1 MTEKEVKEL
10 EQKANTA
17 VNVAVAATAATG
29 AIPIPVADMPIMIGE
44 QVALMTSI
52 CDIYGI
58 KLKKEGLKMLV
69 VAALSTGGAAFIG
82 KTVATSLLKL
92 LPGAGSIAGGAI
104 SATTA
109 GVVTYAMGHA
119 FIDVCNMV
127 KLGKLSES
135 DLTHSEG
142 IEAFKQAYR
151 REFAEREKSIDNA
164 IDNSE
169 IKEDVKKGCLVK
181 TYGSIPVEIIEQ
193 YRGEEGAPNE
203 DEYDFDKIFKQV
215 EKDYTGDE
223 IYNIT
228 LYIKKEEGKIYYI
241 INGSDPG
248 SISL

>member
-1 MTEKEVKEL
+1 
-10 EQKANTA
+10 
-17 VNVAVAATAATG
+17 
-29 AIPIPVADMPIMIGE
+29 
-44 QVALMTSI
+44 
-52 CDIYGI
+52 
-58 KLKKEGLKMLV
+58 MLV
-69 VAALSTGGAAFIG
+69 VGALSTGGAAFIG

-92 LPGAGSIAGGAI
+92 IPGAGSIAGGAI

-151 REFAEREKSIDNA
+151 REFAEREKAVDTGTKN
-164 IDNSE
+164 DE
-169 IKEDVKKGCLVK
+169 INENQKKGCLVK
-181 TYGSIPVEIIEQ
+181 AYGAIPVEIIEQ
-193 YRGEEGAPNE
+193 GGGKEWAPNE
-203 DEYDFDKIFKQV
+203 DEYDFEKIFKKI

-228 LYIKKEEGKIYYI
+228 IYIKKEEGKIYYV

-248 SISL
+248 SISIPEK